1 MRNIFLSRAFNNLIV
16 LSAVVAIINTAFCF
30 LAPGET
36 FFECS
41 AAILGNTYANTLLA
55 VFNGR
60 VRVLRPS
67 EFVNIGGHVLTY
79 NTHPELHMRSALIFA
94 PPTTVRDSRTHVG
107 TEEFEMDVQ
116 TRKSADTGTV
126 VSEDLERWNK
136 KRVRPV
142 VS

>member
-1 MRNIFLSRAFNNLIV
+1 MLFTILIV
-16 LSAVVAIINTAFCF
+16 LSAVVAIINTAVCF

-41 AAILGNTYANTLLA
+41 AAILGDAYANTILP

-67 EFVNIGGHVLTY
+67 EFVNIGDHALTY
-79 NTHPELHMRSALIFA
+79 NTHPELHVRSALIFA
-94 PPTTVRDSRTHVG
+94 PPTTTVRDTWTHVG
-107 TEEFEMDVQ
+107 TEEFETEVQ
-116 TRKSADTGTV
+116 TRKSTDAGTV